1 MIFLFSL
8 QIDPFEWSSTA
19 PLSFASSSSTRGRLF
34 NEETIELIRRI
45 IRYFSLFHKIFD
57 KIDLDDFHVS
67 STLSFSNYP
76 SKYVYI
82 YFKTRHCALHSLFS
96 LCKYPVPQSRYD
108 LPPLNGQLT
117 YSSSGNN
124 DVLSCLAALLLLMG
138 LQPLRGYRS
147 QPNYDL

>member
-1 MIFLFSL
+1 MLKRGIVRCALIILPL
-8 QIDPFEWSSTA
+8 QI
-19 PLSFASSSSTRGRLF
+19 
-34 NEETIELIRRI
+34 
-45 IRYFSLFHKIFD
+45 SL
-57 KIDLDDFHVS
+57 
-67 STLSFSNYP
+67 
-76 SKYVYI
+76 
-82 YFKTRHCALHSLFS
+82 
-96 LCKYPVPQSRYD
+96 RYD